1 MGATSRPHSSCGVIA
16 ADQGKEGPGGSRSRA
31 GVRDLPLP
39 ARKHPDERSLR
50 ETQPHGSR
58 RHSSEIKTGNVS
70 KAQLEGVVPL
80 ATKESVPDTLKK
92 NPGTDNCEVKPKK
105 ELPGVDKRREKCH
118 KGKDPVMKTKSG
130 DSTGV
135 KGHIVDK
142 YGHSRKPSL
151 GKGDG
156 LSKVSSSTKDGKPCH
171 QQKDTSSHAKDHKER
186 KTEGHSEHFFRRDS
200 SKMAERSK
208 GDNQSHN
215 GQLIK
220 RKSSKELTSDKSKG
234 EHQNKP
240 ATSSVAKSSSS
251 RKDSHKKEEKHPKI
265 DVDKHGSGSIS
276 KSGGGGRKMVEGKHS
291 GQE

>member
-1 MGATSRPHSSCGVIA
+1 MGATSRPHSSGGVIA
-16 ADQGKEGPGGSRSRA
+16 ADQGREGPGGSRSRA
-31 GVRDLPLP
+31 GVRDLALL

-50 ETQPHGSR
+50 ENQPHGSR
-58 RHSSEIKTGNVS
+58 RHSSEIKTGNAS
-70 KAQLEGVVPL
+70 KTQLEGAVPL
-80 ATKESVPDTLKK
+80 ATKGSVPDILKK
-92 NPGTDNCEVKPKK
+92 DPGTDNCEVKPKK

-135 KGHIVDK
+135 KGHNVDK
-142 YGHSRKPSL
+142 YGHNRKPSL

-156 LSKVSSSTKDGKPCH
+156 LSKVSSSTKDSKPCH
-171 QQKDTSSHAKDHKER
+171 QQKDTSSHAKDHNER

-208 GDNQSHN
+208 GDNQSHT

-220 RKSSKELTSDKSKG
+220 RKSSKELASDKSKG

-240 ATSSVAKSSSS
+240 VTSMSKSSVS
-251 RKDSHKKEEKHPKI
+251 RKDGPKKEEKHPKT

-276 KSGGGGRKMVEGKHS
+276 KSGGGGRRMVEGKHS